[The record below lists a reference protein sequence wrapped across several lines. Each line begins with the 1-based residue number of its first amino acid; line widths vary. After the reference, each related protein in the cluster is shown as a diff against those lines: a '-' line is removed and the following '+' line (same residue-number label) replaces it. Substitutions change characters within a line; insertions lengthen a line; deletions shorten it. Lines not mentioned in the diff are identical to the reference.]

1 MEPND
6 KSTDDKKE
14 TGPLR
19 GKLLSAT
26 ETSDWGNESRIVERG
41 AKTED
46 GNTVGNE
53 EPEELDTVDKSI
65 DKSVTEDEPVIEEPV
80 VTVEDPGEFT
90 PQDYSFEITVFDDE
104 GKNGKTVKVSS
115 PEAWDELLEKDP
127 NLGSAA
133 ALAKGLRLAAKMEGN
148 IERDQAAHDAKK
160 AEYDSAVKAEE
171 GRVATINSMTAEI
184 DYLASN
190 GDLPA
195 IDQKYVD
202 ANWADPEVA
211 KQPGVKERVALLTF
225 MRNENNKRTKL
236 GLKPM
241 TSVIDAFNAYERQSS
256 KTNQDQQKIE
266 AGRQRKAAAAIV
278 APPSSAPATGA
289 PKGIAVGR
297 GGSLRDLANNGW

>member
-6 KSTDDKKE
+6 KSTDDKKQ

-46 GNTVGNE
+46 GNTVGSA

-65 DKSVTEDEPVIEEPV
+65 DKSVTEDESVIEEPV

-171 GRVATINSMTAEI
+171 GRIATINSMTAEI

-241 TSVIDAFNAYERQSS
+241 TSIIDAFNAYERQSS

-289 PKGIAVGR
+289 PKGITVGR